1 MMNCKVA
8 LAQLNF
14 SLGPKQEEQI
24 WDFPRER
31 LKEMNYGPRMVMAGN
46 FSKHHKNSYCVFK
59 VTFYFIHSSRK
70 LLKLVKKSVYT
81 SVKKFVS
88 STYTND

>member
-46 FSKHHKNSYCVFK
+46 FSKHHKNLLTVFLK
-59 VTFYFIHSSRK
+59 TLFTSFIHQES
-70 LLKLVKKSVYT
+70 
-81 SVKKFVS
+81 F
-88 STYTND
+88 